1 MIPVRPGPV
10 WHDDMKT
17 HSSTFDSPTIH
28 FRPALFVGVLLA
40 LLLFVAGCAAPQL
53 RPPPS
58 LTEAGWVIRQGQGTW
73 THKRGTPAIQG
84 TLLVAMNVDG
94 RNLVQFSTP
103 TNGTLALAQSSADQ
117 WQVQYPAEQKS
128 QSGGRR
134 LPDHVLWLQ
143 LPAGLL
149 GNTTQNTEWSFARQ
163 REQLFVFWHE
173 VTGER
178 LEGSLRTTHLPP
190 QHVVG
195 ADEHIVRVAR
205 RYGFTVDALRTV
217 NPGPDIQWFKPGNTI
232 NLPPPAVK

>member
-1 MIPVRPGPV
+1 MKTLAAFFHSPAVPVRFQP
-10 WHDDMKT
+10 
-17 HSSTFDSPTIH
+17 
-28 FRPALFVGVLLA
+28 
-40 LLLFVAGCAAPQL
+40 LLFAGIVIALVAGCASPQL

-73 THKRGTPAIQG
+73 KPRPDAAPVQG

-103 TNGTLALAQSSADQ
+103 TNGTLALALSSRDH
-117 WQVQYPAEQKS
+117 WQVQYPAENRS
-128 QSGGRR
+128 QSGGRNP
-134 LPDHVLWLQ
+134 PDRILWLQ
-143 LPAGLL
+143 LPDGLL
-149 GNTTQNTEWSFARQ
+149 GNTTRNTEWSFARQ
-163 REQLFVFWHE
+163 REQAFSFWHE
-173 VTGER
+173 VTSER

-232 NLPPPAVK
+232 NLPPPPAK